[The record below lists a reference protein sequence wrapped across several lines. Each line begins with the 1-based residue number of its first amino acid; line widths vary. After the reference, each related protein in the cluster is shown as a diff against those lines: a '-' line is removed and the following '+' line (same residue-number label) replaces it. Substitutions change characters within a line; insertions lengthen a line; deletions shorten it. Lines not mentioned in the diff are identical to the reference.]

1 MRIMVTTAAG
11 VALACSISC
20 SSAPY
25 PEQHRRHEVTVE
37 NGAAGGA
44 GAPNAAPAD
53 DTASTST
60 ELAAPVAGP
69 TFATLRRDYTNPA
82 WINPVLSANQ
92 WVCALGKVQG
102 KFQLDDGWPD
112 ASVTVHPTRNEWIL
126 TGYDDHTIVGA
137 NCVTLNRFSGRIP
150 AGQSATTR
158 WVSGELWHN
167 NEANSC
173 NAFLGRQDAWWG
185 DAATFLTGMSGGF
198 YGTGESV
205 NVTQS
210 DDPWAASYLWT
221 TLCQGSNEVV
231 GRSIFVG
238 DPSSGRQAKFKGPWG
253 VGSAAATG
261 EYSVDRNAVN
271 MARLDEA
278 FCYFT
283 SIRGALAGGGEKAEI
298 KIVTDSSGAQV
309 WSMSTVSQQGELTAK
324 ARCYMYDQ
332 T

>member
-1 MRIMVTTAAG
+1 MRIKVTTAAA
-11 VALACSISC
+11 VTLASAISC
-20 SSAPY
+20 SSAPF
-25 PEQHRRHEVTVE
+25 PEQNRRHEVAVE

-44 GAPNAAPAD
+44 GAPNAEPAD
-53 DTASTST
+53 DTAFSSN
-60 ELAAPVAGP
+60 ELAPVAGP

-82 WINPVLSANQ
+82 WINPILNGNQ
-92 WVCALGKVQG
+92 WVCALGRVQG
-102 KFQLDDGWPD
+102 NFQLDEGWPD

-126 TGYDDHTIVGA
+126 TGYDGQAIVGA
-137 NCVTLNRFSGRIP
+137 NCVTLNRFSGTIP

-167 NEANSC
+167 NEAGSC
-173 NAFLGRQDAWWG
+173 NAFLGRRDAWWG

-198 YGTGESV
+198 YGAGESV
-205 NVTQS
+205 NITQN
-210 DDPWAASYLWT
+210 DDPRASSYLWT

-238 DPSSGRQAKFKGPWG
+238 DPSAARQAKFKGPWG

-283 SIRGALAGGGEKAEI
+283 SIRGAFAGGGEKAEI
-298 KIVTDSSGAQV
+298 KIVTDSSGTQL